1 MQVTYSFPD
10 RLMLD
15 PSLLVAENTVKR
27 TFTEVEE
34 NEAGFQFYLP
44 ETFVD
49 YLTEYR
55 LAREGPADP
64 ILRYYRSRTGLAQ
77 LDDVVER
84 INEYPQQL
92 VRFDASDYAEQYEE
106 LYRSLHETLPYAR
119 DRDVNVEEPM
129 YRESG
134 DLLTDAAFEELVFL
148 LEMSGFVSRT
158 KRLINDAIEAGFT
171 VLETSEEV
179 FDEKVRPHLKDGDQ
193 IKQDVCKRIGKWVVV
208 TLGSGSIGLLGG
220 PIAGIISGV
229 TIKTS
234 VDLALLLVF
243 DPA

>member
-27 TFTEVEE
+27 TFAEIEE

-55 LAREGPADP
+55 SARGASADP
-64 ILRYYRSRTGLAQ
+64 VLRYYRSRTGLAQ

-92 VRFDASDYAEQYEE
+92 VRFDAADYAEQYGE
-106 LYRSLHETLPYAR
+106 LYRSLHETLPLP
-119 DRDVNVEEPM
+119 VIV
-129 YRESG
+129 
-134 DLLTDAAFEELVFL
+134 
-148 LEMSGFVSRT
+148 MSTWKSRC
-158 KRLINDAIEAGFT
+158 T
-171 VLETSEEV
+171 V
-179 FDEKVRPHLKDGDQ
+179 K
-193 IKQDVCKRIGKWVVV
+193 VV
-208 TLGSGSIGLLGG
+208 TC
-220 PIAGIISGV
+220 
-229 TIKTS
+229 
-234 VDLALLLVF
+234 
-243 DPA
+243 

>member
-27 TFTEVEE
+27 TFAEIEE

-55 LAREGPADP
+55 PAREGSADP

-92 VRFDASDYAEQYEE
+92 VRFDASDYAEQYGE

-129 YRESG
+129 YREGG

-193 IKQDVCKRIGKWVVV
+193 IKQAVCKRIGKWVVV
-208 TLGSGSIGLLGG
+208 TLGGGAIGLLGG

-229 TIKTS
+229 TLKTS